1 MIYHMFHSERDY
13 ALPWIKFETNQKI
26 VDYVYDW
33 ARQEF
38 CLYDF
43 DECGI
48 ETIQFVIVDE
58 NFENKLFIEIEHEWY
73 MELSKYY
80 EDEKIINDFA
90 YKLIDHIDFE
100 YPKINR
106 DWMKL

>member
-1 MIYHMFHSERDY
+1 
-13 ALPWIKFETNQKI
+13 
-26 VDYVYDW
+26 
-33 ARQEF
+33 
-38 CLYDF
+38 
-43 DECGI
+43 
-48 ETIQFVIVDE
+48 
-58 NFENKLFIEIEHEWY
+58 